1 MPPSDAFFEATW
13 GRLKLWLSSIS
24 TDNSRS
30 LVVHELSSG
39 DVHPVQDRGARIR
52 RSRCDLLFDEM
63 TGEEMSPF
71 DRFVL
76 FKAAVDS
83 GAEAIFNHPIDGSFL
98 AKVGEF
104 TYDID
109 EHTNIRNVVAE
120 FVAVDEIQAVLIPAS
135 GSVSGL
141 AGEGSVTAA
150 ADAFDAELEAV
161 DLETDITDDART
173 VAEEWTEPDVSPRD
187 VIAEVADLSD
197 RIADFIADEELEEDL
212 ALFAAYRSAIMLA
225 AAIRAAA
232 IAATSETPAVFPVFV
247 ARPVALLALMAKMYG
262 GAKAE
267 ERARQVIALND
278 IRTPGWLTPGQ
289 YIMPARTE
297 AERAVF

>member
-1 MPPSDAFFEATW
+1 MPPSDAFFEVTW

-39 DVHPVQDRGARIR
+39 DVHPVQDRGERIR
-52 RSRCDLLFDEM
+52 RSRCTLLFDDM
-63 TGEEMSPF
+63 TGESMPAF

-83 GAEAIFNHPIDGSFL
+83 GAEAVFTHPIDGSYM

-104 TYDID
+104 NYDID
-109 EHTNIRNVVAE
+109 EHSIITNVSAE

-141 AGEGSVTAA
+141 ASEGSVTAM
-150 ADAFDAELEAV
+150 ADALDTELEAV
-161 DLETDITDDART
+161 DLDTDITADART
-173 VAEEWTEPDVSPRD
+173 AADAWTDPDVSPRE
-187 VIAEVADLSD
+187 VIASVAELSD
-197 RIADFIADEELEEDL
+197 RIADFITYEDLEGDL
-212 ALFAAYRSAIMLA
+212 ALFDAYRAAVMLA
-225 AAIRAAA
+225 ASIRAAA
-232 IAATSETPAVFPVFV
+232 VSATSETPNVFSIFV
-247 ARPVALLALMAKMYG
+247 AKPVVLLALMAKMYG
-262 GAKAE
+262 GARAE

-289 YIMPARTE
+289 YLMPAKTTS
-297 AERAVF
+297 ERAVF